1 MESLENGAGGV
12 LGTGFYLAGMQ
23 LSGLGNASQALE
35 THWHIQVTTPWI
47 TLYRAAQVV
56 VNGTVNPTDALNIG
70 AFLLIVGV
78 GLAAARRLKPPHN
91 LYLWIT
97 LGFILT
103 RYYPKYQ
110 LQSLPRYALSLFPLF
125 ITLALLLDRPTP
137 AGRAARIGYVVLGC
151 MLQAVLLALFSAWR
165 WVA

>member
-1 MESLENGAGGV
+1 
-12 LGTGFYLAGMQ
+12 MQ

-56 VNGTVNPTDALNIG
+56 TNGTLNPTDALNIG
-70 AFLLIVGV
+70 AFLLIVVV
-78 GLAAARRLKPPHN
+78 GLAASRRLKPPHS

-125 ITLALLLDRPTP
+125 IALALLLDRPTP
-137 AGRAARIGYVVLGC
+137 AGRAIRIVCVVSGC
-151 MLQAVLLALFSAWR
+151 ILQVALLTLFSEWR